1 MTLDDLAEICAQHG
15 ISHIS
20 IDASRAH
27 WSVSAFQRD
36 PVGKYHQARGATL
49 PEAAANCVNKF
60 TFDLTT
66 ATESAQSRSTTDLTG
81 LL

>member
-1 MTLDDLAEICAQHG
+1 MTLDDLAEVCDQHG

-66 ATESAQSRSTTDLTG
+66 ATESPQSRSTTDLTG